1 MRILFTSLPA
11 NVHKGDLMGKIMGLD
26 IGDATVGIAFSDE
39 MKRIALPFENYF
51 RKSIKKDIDYM
62 VELILEKEIEV
73 IVAGMPYNMN
83 GTLGPQGEK
92 TKKFIQTL
100 KKKLDYS
107 DRIQTQIKI
116 VEWDERLTTK
126 AAEQVMIKADVSRK
140 KRKLNIDKIA
150 STFILQG
157 YLDYINGGM

>member
-1 MRILFTSLPA
+1 MSR

-26 IGDATVGIAFSDE
+26 IGDASVGIAFSDD

-62 VELILEKEIEV
+62 VELILEKEVEL

-83 GTLGPQGEK
+83 NTLGPQGEK

>member
-1 MRILFTSLPA
+1 
-11 NVHKGDLMGKIMGLD
+11 MGKIMGLD
-26 IGDATVGIAFSDE
+26 IGDASVGIAFSDE

-62 VELILEKEIEV
+62 VELILEKDIEV